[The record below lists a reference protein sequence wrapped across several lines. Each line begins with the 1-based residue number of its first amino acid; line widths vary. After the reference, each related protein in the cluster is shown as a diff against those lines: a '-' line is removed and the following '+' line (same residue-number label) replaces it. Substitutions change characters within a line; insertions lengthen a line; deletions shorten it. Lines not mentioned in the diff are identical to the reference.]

1 MPGQDYIKS
10 MIKEAELYR
19 NQGLLAQS
27 KETYLKVRQFV
38 EKSQSFRNHDKLTNA
53 ISDKIRSIE
62 DDLATVNHEK
72 PAPDLSPDV
81 QNLIKNLFS
90 FSKSEDTAAIE
101 GAMALA
107 KFGQY
112 ERALSEFN
120 RLLKDGTMPLVAAK
134 NIIRCHLALSSP
146 NEAIEQY
153 ERWLSSDLLSKGQ
166 LEKARLFLQNILER
180 KGIKVNLTS
189 VDRLSSEADGGTGKD
204 GDVLDISSVGVKLI
218 DGPRKGKMIEFDVTF
233 QSGDIISVVVS
244 SNEKDL
250 IELLNLGIVLPDMQ
264 FYSPI
269 AIFKGKGVVSGKTKI
284 QSGPKQ
290 GDYMLDIKIESG

>member
-1 MPGQDYIKS
+1 MSGQDYIKS

-19 NQGLLAQS
+19 DQGLLAQS

-38 EKSQSFRNHDKLTNA
+38 EKSQSFRNHDKLTKA
-53 ISDKIRSIE
+53 ISDKLRGIE
-62 DDLATVNHEK
+62 EDLATVNHEK

-90 FSKSEDTAAIE
+90 FSESKDTGAVE
-101 GAMALA
+101 GAIALA

-112 ERALSEFN
+112 ERALSEFR
-120 RLLKDGTMPLVAAK
+120 RLLKDGTMPLVAGK

-146 NEAIEQY
+146 NEAIDQY
-153 ERWLSSDLLSKGQ
+153 ERWLSSDVLSKGQ
-166 LEKARLFLQNILER
+166 LEKVRLFLQNILER
-180 KGIKVNLTS
+180 KGIKVKLAA
-189 VDRLSSEADGGTGKD
+189 VAGPSSKDEGDIGKE
-204 GDVLDISSVGVKLI
+204 GDVLDISSVGVRLI
-218 DGPRKGKMIEFDVTF
+218 DGPRKGKMVEFDVTF

-244 SNEKDL
+244 SSENDL

-269 AIFKGKGVVSGKTKI
+269 AIFKGRGVVSGKTKI
-284 QSGPKQ
+284 RSGPKQ
-290 GDYMLDIKIESG
+290 GDYMLDIKVESG

>member
-38 EKSQSFRNHDKLTNA
+38 EKSQSFRNNYKLTNA
-53 ISDKIRSIE
+53 ITDKIRRIE

-72 PAPDLSPDV
+72 PAPDLSPNV

-90 FSKSEDTAAIE
+90 FSKSKDTAAVE

-112 ERALSEFN
+112 ERALSEFH
-120 RLLKDGTMPLVAAK
+120 RLLKEGTMPLVAAK

-153 ERWLSSDLLSKGQ
+153 ERWLSSDVLSKGQ
-166 LEKARLFLQNILER
+166 LEKARVFLQNILER
-180 KGIKVNLTS
+180 KGLKVKLTT
-189 VDRLSSEADGGTGKD
+189 VDELSSQEDESTEKD
-204 GDVLDISSVGVKLI
+204 GDVLDISSVGVRLI
-218 DGPRKGKMIEFDVTF
+218 DGPRKGKMLEFDVTF

-250 IELLNLGIVLPDMQ
+250 IDLLNLGIVLPDMQ

-269 AIFKGKGVVSGKTKI
+269 AIFKGRGVVSGKTKI